1 MVAQPVITMSV
12 PPPTDNAAAAAG
24 AARGRAFR
32 EWVFLVLALLL
43 MAALWATERY
53 TAYHQTGAHERD
65 RLFAQA
71 RSVDDS
77 LQRQLQRLD
86 KLLAVVAEEPVP
98 AADAA
103 GDLSRRLRRYLS
115 LSPGLRELL
124 RLDAQ
129 GRVIEASQPE
139 RVGTSLAD
147 SAAFKQTIERAP
159 SSFAEPTALAYS
171 HQGSQLLTLS
181 RVVQDTSGRVVG
193 LVSAVVEPEFF
204 AGMLASA
211 PYAPDM
217 SAVIAFV
224 EGRVWLTS
232 PPHIWGPELDLA
244 TALAVFKPWREAA
257 VLAPVSWGLGMGP
270 ATGKAGALRQVG
282 KTGDTG
288 MVLVLQRERAQ
299 VYAQW
304 WVQTYWI
311 GGSYLLISA
320 LLALSLRYRQA
331 RRQSVAQE
339 SSTIERM
346 GREHAERMELA
357 LGGAALGLWDWHVP
371 SGRVVRDQRWCAQ
384 VGYGLREVAPTL
396 AGWEAMLHPDDRAA
410 INMAL
415 SQHMSG
421 VTEVCEFE
429 YRMRHKAGH
438 WVWIQLRGKV
448 MERDASGAAQR
459 MLGTHLDISL
469 RKHAEADL
477 RQSRALVRTLIE
489 TIPDMIWLKDV
500 DGVYLDCNPAFE
512 RLWNKPRAQ
521 IVGKTDL
528 DFVTAEA
535 AAMFRELDRAA
546 MATDAAIVYEDWK
559 TLAVDGTRG
568 VYESVKKAMRDPQ
581 GRVIGVMGISRDIS
595 QRKRDQQEIHRL
607 AFHDALTGLPNRRL
621 LEDRLQRALLASAR
635 GGQFGAVLFMDIDNF
650 KALND
655 RLGHDAGDMLLK
667 IVGQRLMAHVRAQDT
682 VARLGGDEFVVVLA
696 ELSIDEVAA
705 VAQAQ
710 SVAEKILAAL
720 NAPFTLSGHDC
731 LSTPSIGLVM
741 FKGVAVTVEEI
752 LKQADRAMYK
762 AKGAGRNTMRFYNTA
777 SSDLSSS

>member
-1 MVAQPVITMSV
+1 MPVS
-12 PPPTDNAAAAAG
+12 PLSDNAVAVAVADS
-24 AARGRAFR
+24 GRAFR
-32 EWVFLVLALLL
+32 EWVFLVLAVVLV
-43 MAALWATERY
+43 AGLWSAERY
-53 TAYHQTGAHERD
+53 AAYHQVGAQERE

-71 RSVDDS
+71 RAVDAG

-86 KLLAVVAEEPVP
+86 KLLTVVADEQGP
-98 AADAA
+98 AAQTPAES
-103 GDLSRRLRRYLS
+103 SRRLRRYLS

-124 RLDAQ
+124 WLDIR
-129 GRVIEASQPE
+129 GRVLEASRPE
-139 RVGTSLAD
+139 RVGSSMAD
-147 SAAFKQTIERAP
+147 SPTFRQVIERAP
-159 SSFAEPTALAYS
+159 ASLAEPLPLVYS
-171 HQGSQLLTLS
+171 HQDRSLLTLS
-181 RVVQDTSGRVVG
+181 RVVQDANGRVVG
-193 LVSAVVEPEFF
+193 VVSATVEREFF
-204 AGMLASA
+204 AGILTSA

-217 SAVIAFV
+217 AAVIAFAD
-224 EGRVWLTS
+224 GRVWLTS
-232 PPHIWGPELDLA
+232 PAHIWGPELDL
-244 TALAVFKPWREAA
+244 TNALAEFRPWRVAA
-257 VLAPVSWGLGMGP
+257 GQAPVAWGLDLEP
-270 ATGKAGALRQVG
+270 AATKAGVLRQVG
-282 KTGDTG
+282 VTRDTG

-299 VYAQW
+299 VFAPW
-304 WVQTYWI
+304 RTQTYWI
-311 GGSYLLISA
+311 AGSYLLICVM
-320 LLALSLRYRQA
+320 LAASLHHRQS

-339 SSTIERM
+339 LSTIERM
-346 GREHAERMELA
+346 RREHAQRMELA

-384 VGYGLREVAPTL
+384 VGYDLREVAPTL
-396 AGWEAMLHPDDRAA
+396 AAWEAMLHPDDRAA
-410 INMAL
+410 IGMAL
-415 SQHMSG
+415 NQHMSG
-421 VTEVCEFE
+421 VTDVCEFE

-438 WVWIQLRGKV
+438 WVWVQLRGKV

-512 RLWNKPRAQ
+512 RVWNKPRAQ

-528 DFVTAEA
+528 DFCTAEA
-535 AAMFRELDRAA
+535 AALSRELDRAA
-546 MATDAAIVYEDWK
+546 MATDDAIVYEDWK
-559 TLAVDGTRG
+559 TLAIDGSRG
-568 VYESVKKAMRDPQ
+568 VYESIKKAMRDSH

-621 LEDRLQRALLASAR
+621 LEDRLQRAMLASAR
-635 GGQFGAVLFMDIDNF
+635 GGQFGAVLFLDMDDF

-655 RLGHDAGDMLLK
+655 RLGHDAGDMLLR
-667 IVGQRLMAHVRAQDT
+667 IVGQRLMAHVRAHDT

-696 ELSIDEVAA
+696 ELSSDEVAA
-705 VAQAQ
+705 VAQVQ
-710 SVAEKILAAL
+710 SVAEKILSAL
-720 NAPFTLSGHDC
+720 NAPYALPGHDC
-731 LSTPSIGLVM
+731 HSTPSIGLVM
-741 FKGVAVTVEEI
+741 FKGVSVSVEEI